1 MSFISASG
9 LPLEVSSID
18 VTGSVVIQGD
28 LDLDKHFYQRDS
40 AGGVVIEDDI
50 IIGTARYEQLSGANS
65 TVKVFRTTNSSGA
78 LVDSLVLANTGA
90 VFTGTVS
97 SGNAVAVPP
106 SAWNNTALVDGVLT
120 PIFTS
125 PALAIGTY
133 LINAQASITCA
144 TGFSSYEAM
153 YIDEQA
159 HAFED
164 ITVIGVSTV
173 TEVVLKWSQI
183 FKVTALS
190 NDTFGLLVRCSGI
203 GALNL
208 IECAALNTGGYGFVE
223 YIKIA

>member
-18 VTGSVVIQGD
+18 VTGNVTVQGD
-28 LDLDKHFYQRDS
+28 LAVDKHFYQRDS

-50 IIGTARYEQLSGANS
+50 VIGSARYDQLVGAPN
-65 TVKVFRTTNSSGA
+65 TIKVFRTTNSGGA
-78 LVDSLVLANTGA
+78 VVDSLTLANTGA

-97 SGNAVAVPP
+97 SGNAVDVPP
-106 SAWNNTALVDGVLT
+106 SAWNNTALVDGALT
-120 PIFTS
+120 PIYTS

-133 LINAQASITCA
+133 LVNAQASVTCA

-153 YIDEQA
+153 YIDELA
-159 HAFED
+159 HAYED

-173 TEVVLKWSQI
+173 TEIVLKWSQI
-183 FKVTALS
+183 FKVTSTS
-190 NDTFGLLVRCSGI
+190 NDTFGLLVRCSGV

-223 YIKIA
+223 FIKVA